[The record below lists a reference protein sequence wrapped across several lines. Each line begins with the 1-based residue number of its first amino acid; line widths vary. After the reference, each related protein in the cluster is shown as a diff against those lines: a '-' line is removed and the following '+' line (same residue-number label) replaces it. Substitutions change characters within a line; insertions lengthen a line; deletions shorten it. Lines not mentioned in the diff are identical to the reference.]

1 MAEAPATARTP
12 IGAILAIAGGALLVI
27 GSFLSWAEIS
37 GGGQSQSVTGI
48 DATDGWVTLVAGL
61 VAIAA
66 GIAALR
72 QARRSFALAAGIAG
86 GFGLG
91 FGLFDAVTMKDGALD
106 SVAEETAAASGVSF
120 QELRTLLDV
129 LIDSGQLA
137 ISIGIGLYVVIVG
150 GALAIVGAGLQLA
163 RLGAVEAPPAPAP
176 APVVTG
182 EAGPTV

>member
-1 MAEAPATARTP
+1 MTEGTVRGRTP
-12 IGAILAIAGGALLVI
+12 IGPVLAIAGGALLVV

-37 GGGQSQSVTGI
+37 GGGQSQSVSGT

-72 QARRSFALAAGIAG
+72 DSRRPFALAAGIAG

-91 FGLFDAVTMKDGALD
+91 FGLFDALTLKDSALD

-129 LIDSGQLA
+129 LIDNGQLG
-137 ISIGIGLYVVIVG
+137 ISIGIGLYVVIAG

-163 RLGAVEAPPAPAP
+163 RPATPAEV
-176 APVVTG
+176 PVAMPVAT
-182 EAGPTV
+182 EPGPSV